1 VRVKNVQLDLLELE
15 ANAIIVQKENLLL
28 LVRVS
33 VRIAIVENIMN
44 LMNRLAVYPAFPE
57 ELTMS
62 SVKHYAKNV
71 FRESS
76 MTSSVKHL
84 SVASL
89 AHQDFLNQVKV
100 KLHALNAYQ
109 ESLRRP
115 KARQTV
121 KIVH

>member
-1 VRVKNVQLDLLELE
+1 MRVKNVQLDLLELE

-33 VRIAIVENIMN
+33 VRNAIVENIMN

-100 KLHALNAYQ
+100 KLHALNACQ